1 MGVGGMTDEEKAMTQ
16 FKNTICANCKDKDVC
31 DVSILDCAYY
41 DSIYG
46 QAYLD
51 GLAEGRKE
59 QDIKDLQEQLVKI
72 KMVASS
78 WIMSLE
84 DVRASEVNNRRFEV
98 LRELEKR
105 VTEC

>member
-1 MGVGGMTDEEKAMTQ
+1 MIDEEKAC
-16 FKNTICANCKDKDVC
+16 KAICNCEPCKKP
-31 DVSILDCAYY
+31 CAM
-41 DSIYG
+41 
-46 QAYLD
+46 AKCYLG
-51 GLAEGRKE
+51 GLAEGEEYRKE
-59 QDIKDLQEQLVKI
+59 LVKDIKDLQEQIEKI
-72 KMVASS
+72 KTVASS

>member
-1 MGVGGMTDEEKAMTQ
+1 MDNCGFYSCHTVRKMSAEIEE
-16 FKNTICANCKDKDVC
+16 
-31 DVSILDCAYY
+31 L
-41 DSIYG
+41 
-46 QAYLD
+46 
-51 GLAEGRKE
+51 EE
-59 QDIKDLQEQLVKI
+59 QIEKM

-105 VTEC
+105 VAEC